1 MPEVSIIVPV
11 YNTEKYL
18 HKCVDSLLAQSFTD
32 FELLLVNDG
41 SPDNCGAICDKYAES
56 DSRIRVIHK
65 ENGGAS
71 AARNS
76 GIENAKG
83 EYIAFCDS
91 DDIVSP
97 MWLERMEKLAV
108 KNTLPI
114 GAYCSE
120 LGSLGEIKELCIE
133 AEKEFPISEYFLFNK
148 QGIAGYICNT
158 LCRREIVKTNR
169 ICFRERQKQ
178 GDYNEDLIF
187 ALSYIKYID
196 KIAYTGYADYFYN
209 THNDSLSRGTSKFY
223 FEKYAEKYLLWK
235 EFIEHQCQCE
245 ETAYQISDL
254 ATSTLY
260 HFLVALRQKN
270 NYEDI
275 RKIVISEE
283 MQSCLNLAD
292 ISQENPYEIK
302 LLKKKR
308 ARTAFV
314 YYQIMKLKERQ

>member
-1 MPEVSIIVPV
+1 MPKVSIIVPV
-11 YNTEKYL
+11 FNSERFL
-18 HKCVDSLLAQSFTD
+18 PKCLESILRQTMSD
-32 FELLLVNDG
+32 FELILVNDG
-41 SPDNCGAICDKYAES
+41 STDGSAEICKGFVES
-56 DSRIRVIHK
+56 DKRVRVIHQV
-65 ENGGAS
+65 NSGAAS
-71 AARNS
+71 ARNS
-76 GIENAKG
+76 GMKDAKG

-114 GAYCSE
+114 GIYCTE
-120 LGSLGEIKELCIE
+120 IGSLGERKELCIE

-158 LCRREIVKTNR
+158 LFRREIVKTNR

-245 ETAYQISDL
+245 ESADQICDL

-260 HFLVALRQKN
+260 HFLVALRQNN

-275 RKIVISEE
+275 RKIVMSEE
-283 MQSCLNLAD
+283 MQSCLNLANT
-292 ISQENPYEIK
+292 SLENPYEIK

-314 YYQIMKLKERQ
+314 YYRILKLKERQ